1 MNTIQDL
8 SSLPSLEQLK
18 QVSEQVEKKG
28 GRSTVSK
35 DEFLT
40 LLIAQLKNQD
50 PLNPLKDTEFLSQL
64 ATFTTLEQITNM
76 GDMVSEMMAT
86 QKYLNSAIAAGLI
99 GRVVTTSAGEEGVV
113 TGVAM
118 SDQGI
123 FLDVNGDA
131 IPLSDVRVIQGGSVQ
146 A

>member
-28 GRSTVSK
+28 ERSTVSK